1 MRKSLILLL
10 ALLVLGSAL
19 PALAQDYSRNAQNQ
33 SQALVELQPG
43 ITRVSMAQGDV
54 SHRRGD
60 PRDWLAET
68 GNSPKVEIGN
78 SR

>member
-1 MRKSLILLL
+1 MRKSFIPLL

-19 PALAQDYSRNAQNQ
+19 PAPGQDYSRNVQNQ
-33 SQALVELQPG
+33 SQALVELRPG
-43 ITRVSMAQGDV
+43 ITRVSRAQEDV

-60 PRDWLAET
+60 SRDWLAGT